1 MIESLA
7 DKPAVTTRD
16 ATINIRVTQVQRDLI
31 DAAAEAQGKSRS
43 EFILEVAVQKAQ
55 DVILDRT
62 VFYVDEQTFND
73 FLDLLDQ
80 PPVYSDRLNKLL
92 NTKAPWDTSNEE

>member
-16 ATINIRVTQVQRDLI
+16 VTMNIRVTQVQRDLI
-31 DAAAEAQGKSRS
+31 DAAATAQGKSRS
-43 EFILEVAVQKAQ
+43 EFVLEVAIQKAQ

-62 VFYVDEQTFND
+62 FFNVDEQKFND

-80 PPVYSDRLNKLL
+80 PPVYSDRLQKLL
-92 NTKAPWDTSNEE
+92 KTKAPWE

>member
-1 MIESLA
+1 V
-7 DKPAVTTRD
+7 KPIGAMRSRFRCWD
-16 ATINIRVTQVQRDLI
+16 FGYGIDWDNDLV
-31 DAAAEAQGKSRS
+31 DLCSPLDSPELTMDDQKHLPVAALNPDIK
-43 EFILEVAVQKAQ
+43 KAQ
-55 DVILDRT
+55 DAILDRT

-92 NTKAPWDTSNEE
+92 NTKASWE

>member
-1 MIESLA
+1 MIESLV
-7 DKPAVTTRD
+7 DKSAVTTRD
-16 ATINIRVTQVQRDLI
+16 ATVNIRVTQVQCDLM
-31 DAAAEAQGKSRS
+31 DAAAAAQGRSRS

-92 NTKAPWDTSNEE
+92 NTKASWE

>member
-1 MIESLA
+1 MIESLV

-62 VFYVDEQTFND
+62 FFNVDEQKFND
-73 FLDLLDQ
+73 FLELLDQ
-80 PPVYSDRLNKLL
+80 PPTSSDRLRKLL
-92 NTKAPWDTSNEE
+92 KTKAQWE

>member
-31 DAAAEAQGKSRS
+31 DAAAAAQGKSRS

-62 VFYVDEQTFND
+62 FFNVDEQKFND
-73 FLDLLDQ
+73 FLELLDQ
-80 PPVYSDRLNKLL
+80 PPASSDRLQKLL
-92 NTKAPWDTSNEE
+92 KTKAPWE

>member
-43 EFILEVAVQKAQ
+43 EFILEVAIQKAQ

-62 VFYVDEQTFND
+62 FFNVDEQKFND
-73 FLDLLDQ
+73 FLELLDQ
-80 PPVYSDRLNKLL
+80 PPTSSDRLRKLL
-92 NTKAPWDTSNEE
+92 KTKAQWE